1 MFASRL
7 ESCSY
12 HSYPMIYIKKLKKE
26 KKYSCITILTL
37 LNVKTDVILIL
48 HKIFKI
54 VSLTTYLY
62 SFS

>member
-1 MFASRL
+1 
-7 ESCSY
+7 
-12 HSYPMIYIKKLKKE
+12 MIYIKKLKKE